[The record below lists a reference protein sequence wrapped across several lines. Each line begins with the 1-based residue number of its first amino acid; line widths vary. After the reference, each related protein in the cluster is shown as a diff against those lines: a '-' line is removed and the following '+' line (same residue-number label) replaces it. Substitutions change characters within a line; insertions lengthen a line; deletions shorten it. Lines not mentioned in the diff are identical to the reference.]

1 MSNASRYERRDVY
14 KREYNKRMYRKID
27 FHMRIAPYVYLREQI
42 RVNMK
47 TGHPIVSTSIELTG
61 GMRLYTIKEAYV
73 RKRKGII
80 LIEENN
86 EE

>member
-1 MSNASRYERRDVY
+1 MSNVSRYEKRDAY

-27 FHMRIAPYVYLREQI
+27 FHVHIVPYIYLREQI

-61 GMRLYTIKEAYV
+61 GTRLYTINEAEKE
-73 RKRKGII
+73 K
-80 LIEENN
+80 LWDEES
-86 EE
+86 